1 MQLRG
6 VGVGAEGLVQWS
18 GFEDGPLVGLVSVRV
33 HAPGQRQ
40 TADVEV
46 WYRLRREVDGLDDRQ
61 IRADFE
67 RLTDASRELGPRQ
80 RRIVVDWARGRLQ
93 GLVSPHD
100 QTADHGAEAAGIG
113 RSEANT
119 FGPQVLRRSSYAD
132 F

>member
-18 GFEDGPLVGLVSVRV
+18 GFEDGPLVGLVSVMD

-67 RLTDASRELGPRQ
+67 RLTEASRELGPRQ
-80 RRIVVDWARGRLQ
+80 RRIVADWARERRL
-93 GLVSPHD
+93 GLASHDD
-100 QTADHGAEAAGIG
+100 QTAEHVAESD
-113 RSEANT
+113 RKSTRLN
-119 FGPQVLRRSSYAD
+119 SSH
-132 F
+132 